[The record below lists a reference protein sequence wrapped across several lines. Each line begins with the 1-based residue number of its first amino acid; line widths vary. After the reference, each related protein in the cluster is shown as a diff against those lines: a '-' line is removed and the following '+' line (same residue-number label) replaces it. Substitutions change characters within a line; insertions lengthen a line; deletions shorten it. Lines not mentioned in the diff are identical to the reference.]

1 VVFLSLYGTL
11 MTLPFVG
18 MFCGLHEW
26 TAAHWGFGARTIALI
41 DTMADSPLGQVAMIP
56 MLAWV
61 AKEAPRHQKAAYV
74 AVMAAFTNLAF
85 SASQFG
91 TKYLNRLF
99 AVERERYD
107 EQGMLLIVTTILGL
121 VLHISPKIQLPM

>member
-1 VVFLSLYGTL
+1 
-11 MTLPFVG
+11 
-18 MFCGLHEW
+18 
-26 TAAHWGFGARTIALI
+26 
-41 DTMADSPLGQVAMIP
+41 MIP

-121 VLHISPKIQLPM
+121 VLPIAAVWVFRPGADGRRHSLERPRLLKVFSTDARPQHPLRKEE